1 METREGDTVSTD
13 NELFRA
19 YLDGDDSAFDRII
32 KEYRENLI
40 FFVMRYVRS
49 VSVAEEIA
57 QDAFVELLIHKH
69 RYNFSCSLKTY
80 LFTIAK
86 NKAINYLRRRKFVS
100 DDEID
105 PNTES
110 DERTLAEHVI
120 KNEENEKLYK
130 VLDRLTDDYRN
141 ALYLVYIEDLSYEE
155 AGRVMGKNKKQ
166 IENLVFRARAS
177 ARKELEK
184 EGVYGEN
191 RA

>member
-1 METREGDTVSTD
+1 
-13 NELFRA
+13 
-19 YLDGDDSAFDRII
+19 
-32 KEYRENLI
+32 
-40 FFVMRYVRS
+40 
-49 VSVAEEIA
+49 
-57 QDAFVELLIHKH
+57 
-69 RYNFSCSLKTY
+69 
-80 LFTIAK
+80 
-86 NKAINYLRRRKFVS
+86 
-100 DDEID
+100 
-105 PNTES
+105 
-110 DERTLAEHVI
+110 
-120 KNEENEKLYK
+120 

>member
-1 METREGDTVSTD
+1 METKEGAAVPKG
-13 NELFRA
+13 NELFNA
-19 YLDGDDSAFDRII
+19 YLNGDESAFDII
-32 KEYRENLI
+32 ISEYRENLI

-49 VSVAEEIA
+49 VSIAEEIA

-100 DDEID
+100 DEEID
-105 PNTES
+105 PNTQS
-110 DERTLAEHVI
+110 DELTLAEHVI
-120 KNEENEKLYK
+120 KNERSEKLYS
-130 VLDRLTDDYRN
+130 VLERLSDDYRN
-141 ALYLVYIEDLSYEE
+141 ALYLVYIEDLSYED
-155 AGRVMGKNKKQ
+155 AGVVMGKNRKQ
-166 IENLVFRARAS
+166 IENLVFRARAA

-191 RA
+191 RT

>member
-1 METREGDTVSTD
+1 METREGDTVPTG

-19 YLDGDDSAFDRII
+19 YLDGDDHAFDSII

>member
-1 METREGDTVSTD
+1 MKTKEGAAVPRG

-19 YLDGDDSAFDRII
+19 YLDGNDRAFDEII

-40 FFVMRYVRS
+40 FFIMRYIRS

-86 NKAINYLRRRKFVS
+86 NKAINYLRRLKFVS

-105 PNTES
+105 PNIQS
-110 DERTLAEHVI
+110 DEATLAEHII
-120 KNEENEKLYK
+120 KNEQNEKLYK
-130 VLDRLTDDYRN
+130 VLDKLSEDYRN
-141 ALYLVYIEDLSYEE
+141 ALFLVYIEDMSYED
-155 AGRVMGKNKKQ
+155 AGRVMGKNRKQ
-166 IENLVFRARAS
+166 IENLVFRARAA

-184 EGVYGEN
+184 EGVYSENGE
-191 RA
+191 

>member
-32 KEYRENLI
+32 NEYRENLI

>member
-1 METREGDTVSTD
+1 METREGEAVPTG

-19 YLDGDDSAFDRII
+19 YLDGDDHAFDCII

-110 DERTLAEHVI
+110 DERTLAEHII
-120 KNEENEKLYK
+120 KNEEKEKLYK
-130 VLDRLTDDYRN
+130 VLNRLNDDYRS